1 MKKVRLYKRNLI
13 IWLMIPLTLTNHC
26 YKIFITITTNLINTN
41 CHHFNIIHKGAWV
54 VEWLGSY
61 SAKTNVA
68 YVIVAERVC
77 APLCTI
83 TKRGALDLYVIM
95 FTSYLSYVDGSLQ
108 LHPPLKLV
116 VTI

>member
-1 MKKVRLYKRNLI
+1 MVK
-13 IWLMIPLTLTNHC
+13 
-26 YKIFITITTNLINTN
+26 
-41 CHHFNIIHKGAWV
+41 
-54 VEWLGSY
+54 WLGNY

-95 FTSYLSYVDGSLQ
+95 FTSYLPKVGGSLR